1 MAAIQSMTHEQWR
14 DSWQTDIANIRGDIP
29 YHDGSERLRALI
41 KDGLL
46 RLTDLTK
53 NPDRFFLAHR
63 LLARHATNL
72 GPGFWIR
79 FTVQYNLFAGTVLGL
94 GGPDQVA
101 VLDEMQE
108 KGELGCFGLTER
120 LAGVNSG
127 LVVNTTMHWH
137 PEKKMFL
144 LNSPNEGSYKNWIS
158 QGLTADKCVVMAD
171 LHVGGKSHGPHA
183 FLMNFRE
190 NGKLVPGVT
199 IGDMGVKTIG
209 NDLDNAWVAFDN
221 IWLPQ
226 SALLDKYCKIEND
239 EYVQKVKGIRTMDMI
254 GQRLFTG
261 RVAVAQAAL
270 TFGKSLFESTKK
282 YSDTKLCWAP
292 EGEPNL
298 SSIPQLVDLY
308 EEADATFAKLDS
320 FVGACEK
327 ELSACLTADKIPST
341 KLVEAIAVAKVQA
354 VETTIALCFRLKQ
367 DVGSF
372 ALMGGTGF
380 EQMDFLQCCKFAE
393 GDSRILMQKMARDR
407 LRAFAKGKKSND
419 QEGQLTAQLAEVR
432 ARARIRRDS
441 SQHSSL
447 SRLRRAQRNWVPKA
461 HGPTTGDRCMR
472 WLRW

>member
-1 MAAIQSMTHEQWR
+1 MSLTPAQWSTAWI
-14 DSWQTDIANIRGDIP
+14 DGTDNIRSDVP
-29 YHDGSERLRALI
+29 YHDGSERLRRLI

-46 RLTDLTK
+46 RLTDLTR

-63 LLARHATNL
+63 LLARHATSL

-94 GGPDQVA
+94 GGPEQVA
-101 VLDEMQE
+101 VLDDMQD

-137 PEKKMFL
+137 PEKQMFL
-144 LNSPNEGSYKNWIS
+144 LHSPNEGSFKNWIS

-171 LHVGGKSHGPHA
+171 LHVAGKSMGAHA

-209 NDLDNAWVAFDN
+209 NDLDNAWVQFTN
-221 IWLPQ
+221 VWLPK
-226 SALLDKYCKIEND
+226 SALLNKYCTIEND
-239 EYVQKVKGIRTMDMI
+239 QYVQKVKGIRPFDMI
-254 GQRLFTG
+254 GQRLFSG

-270 TFGKSLFESTKK
+270 TFGKSLFKSTKE

-292 EGEPNL
+292 SGDEPNL

-308 EEADATFAKLDS
+308 EEADAKFGQLEA

-327 ELSACLTADKIPST
+327 ELSACLTADKLPST
-341 KLVEAIAVAKVQA
+341 RLIEAIAVAKVSC
-354 VETTIALCFRLKQ
+354 VEDTISLCFRLKQ

-407 LRAFAKGKKSND
+407 LRSFAKKGDKGGA
-419 QEGQLTAQLAEVR
+419 EGALTAQLAGSIAASTKKLGSAQAAWV
-432 ARARIRRDS
+432 DNWK
-441 SQHSSL
+441 QVYSL
-447 SRLRRAQRNWVPKA
+447 AALVMK
-461 HGPTTGDRCMR
+461 GTTEQYMSK
-472 WLRW
+472 L